1 MSYPWTYDAI
11 ASLPS
16 LLRYA
21 TGPELAQLER
31 DPALGNPA
39 TLPT

>member
-31 DPALGNPA
+31 DLALSSPA

>member
-1 MSYPWTYDAI
+1 MSYPWTYDEI

-21 TGPELAQLER
+21 SEPELAQLER
-31 DPALGNPA
+31 DLALSSPA